1 MIIPFS
7 DHNPLKYIAF
17 QRVTVSL
24 IVINTLIF
32 LFFQSGVFSA
42 PDQQVFL
49 AYAIVPKELITGQNV
64 FINVVSWPEGFTLF
78 TYMFLHGGWLH
89 LIFNMLFLWVFGD
102 NIEDAMGHSRF
113 LVFYLCSGIAA
124 GMVYTFASTGTN
136 APLIGASGAIA
147 GVTGA
152 YLMLYPRVKIWVL
165 LFMRIPLR
173 LQAVWVLGAWFAFQ
187 IYSAVTEDTS
197 NIAWWAHIGGFL
209 AGAALVVLFK
219 RPSVPLFGAAPPSS

>member
-24 IVINTLIF
+24 IIINTLVF
-32 LFFQSGVFSA
+32 VFFQSGYFQTYN
-42 PDQQVFL
+42 QQVVL
-49 AYAIVPKELITGQNV
+49 AFAIIPKDILVGTNV
-64 FINVVSWPEGFTLF
+64 YTNVVSWPEGFTLF
-78 TYMFLHGGWLH
+78 TYMFFHGGWLH
-89 LIFNMLFLWVFGD
+89 LIANMIFLWVFGD

-124 GMVYTFASTGTN
+124 GMIYSLASPGSNT
-136 APLIGASGAIA
+136 PLIGASGAIA

-173 LQAVWVLGAWFAFQ
+173 LPAVWVLGAWLALQ
-187 IYSAVTEDTS
+187 VYNAATDGTS
-197 NIAWWAHIGGFL
+197 NVAWWAHIGGFA
-209 AGAALVVLFK
+209 AGAALIILFK
-219 RPSVPLFGAAPPSS
+219 RPSVPLFGAAPPPA